1 MKNKLFVFD
10 LDGTLL
16 YRNKETGDIRK
27 INPSASLVI
36 KKLIKDDY
44 HVILA
49 TGRHYTS
56 SLEYIR
62 ELGIEKYIITSNGG
76 VITDVSNS
84 KPIFITEKFIDKK
97 NIDIFL
103 DLAKKHKVDFHWSTL
118 NKNYK
123 TNFYSNFNDIKCSH
137 FFGGDD
143 IETLKKSYS
152 KLNDV
157 KDTLSENII
166 HMALKTESFLR
177 DIIYEEVKE
186 KFTNSKDVSILKPQY
201 CYIDCDP
208 IGIDKYYSIK
218 KVAKLLNINNDEDIY
233 VFGDSDNDYKMLKK
247 FKNSVTFENASEN
260 VKKVANYIIGSNETS
275 AIHDFI
281 MKEIY
286 NE

>member
-16 YRNKETGDIRK
+16 CRNKENSNLRK
-27 INPSASLVI
+27 INTSASVAI
-36 KKLIKDDY
+36 RKLIKDNY

-56 SLEYIR
+56 SLEYIE

-76 VITDVSNS
+76 VITDVNNS

-97 NIDIFL
+97 NINIFL
-103 DLAKKHKVDFHWSTL
+103 ELAKKHKVDFHWSTL

-123 TNFYSNFNDIKCSH
+123 INFYSNFDDIKCDH
-137 FFGGDD
+137 FFGGND
-143 IETLKKSYS
+143 INTFKKSYN
-152 KLNDV
+152 KLEDV
-157 KDTLSENII
+157 EHTLDENII

-177 DIIYEEVKE
+177 DKIYEEVKE
-186 KFTNSKDVSILKPQY
+186 KFSDSKDINFLKPQH

-233 VFGDSDNDYKMLKK
+233 VFGDSDNDYKMLKN
-247 FKNSVTFENASEN
+247 FNNSITFENASEN
-260 VKKVANYIIGSNETS
+260 VKNVANYIIGSNETS
-275 AIHDFI
+275 AIYDFI